1 MPTSGATC
9 LLPRIH
15 SNLPAVTAPHDAHLP
30 ALTHTLPSRGAPQI
44 AIIEQNVA
52 PGGGAWLGGQ
62 LFSAMVV
69 RKPANKILDELEVAY
84 EDEGDYVVIK
94 HAALF
99 TSTLM
104 SKVLSVSGAPGCGLH
119 CTRWWQTA
127 AARRVGVC

>member
-1 MPTSGATC
+1 MLRC
-9 LLPRIH
+9 LL
-15 SNLPAVTAPHDAHLP
+15 
-30 ALTHTLPSRGAPQI
+30 QI
-44 AIIEQNVA
+44 CIIEQNVA

-69 RKPANKILDELEVAY
+69 RKPADKILDELEVAY

-104 SKVLSVSGAPGCGLH
+104 SKVLSVSGALASACVGALVVVWWCCAAEPWSPCARSLCYNCISCSSH
-119 CTRWWQTA
+119 PCTMCCTVCCWP
-127 AARRVGVC
+127 ARLWPSH